1 MTAPSLL
8 TPTGHGCQH
17 CETGEWANGPER
29 SRKGY
34 TVASP
39 MGTVR
44 LCRQCVRRWYPD
56 VADADFDRWLLQQQA
71 KAAGLKLWR

>member
-17 CETGEWANGPER
+17 CETGA
-29 SRKGY
+29 KAY

-56 VADADFDRWLLQQQA
+56 IPDADFDRWLLQQQA
-71 KAAGLKLWR
+71 RAAGLKLRR